1 MFKVLI
7 IAYYFPPLGLSG
19 VQRTLKFA
27 KYLPKFKW
35 EPTVITTGDVG
46 YYAHDNSL
54 LIEAEQAGIR
64 ILRTSAFH
72 PNAVVNSY
80 KKNKMPPELLR
91 KTLNRISQTFFIPD
105 NKTFWARA
113 AYKKARKI
121 LSVEKFDVIF
131 VSMPP
136 FSTALEAVKLKREF
150 NVPLILDY
158 RDLWYGNQ
166 FAFYPTFYHKVRHKT
181 LEESVLKE
189 TDHVIAVNRK
199 VKEKILQQYP
209 FLKFDDITIIP
220 HGFDPADFNDVKT
233 VLRAEKKM
241 VITYSGS
248 FYEKITPKY
257 LLKALK
263 LLQKEN
269 PELASKV
276 KFHFVGHFRAQN
288 LRLVKRYKLENSVVN
303 FEYVEHKKAIRQ
315 IISSDVLW
323 SMLPAKNME
332 NVTPGKLYE
341 YFGSK
346 KPVFVNFPEGAA
358 KQEAIKY
365 EASFVTSPD
374 DVDEIKNT
382 LTNIINLFSN
392 NELPAP
398 SDEFVNQ
405 FNRVNLTELLSKE
418 FQKLL
423 KVEE

>member
-1 MFKVLI
+1 VFKVLI

-27 KYLPKFKW
+27 KYLPKFNW

-54 LIEAEQAGIR
+54 LIEAEQAGIH
-64 ILRTSAFH
+64 IVRTSALH
-72 PNAVVNSY
+72 PNAIVNSY
-80 KKNKMPPELLR
+80 KKNKMPPEILR

-105 NKTFWARA
+105 NKTFWAKA
-113 AYKKARKI
+113 AYKKAKEI
-121 LSVEKFDVIF
+121 LTKEKFDIIF

-136 FSTALEAVKLKREF
+136 FSTSLEAVKLKKEF
-150 NVPLILDY
+150 NIPLILDY

-189 TDHVIAVNRK
+189 TDHIIAVNRK
-199 VKEKILQQYP
+199 VKEKLLQQYP
-209 FLKFDDITIIP
+209 FLQFDDVTIIP
-220 HGFDPADFNDVKT
+220 HGFDPDDFKDVKPIPRT
-233 VLRAEKKM
+233 DKKL

-269 PELASKV
+269 PELASKI
-276 KFHFVGHFRAQN
+276 KLHFVGHFRTQN
-288 LRLVKRYKLENSVVN
+288 LRLVKRYKLESSVVN
-303 FEYVEHKKAIRQ
+303 FDYLEHKEAIRQ

-323 SMLPAKNME
+323 SMLPSKKME

-346 KPVFVNFPEGAA
+346 KPIFVNFPEGAA

-365 EASFVTSPD
+365 GASFVTHPE
-374 DVDEIKNT
+374 DVNEIKND
-382 LTNIINLFSN
+382 LIDIINLFN
-392 NELPAP
+392 NNKLPVP

-405 FNRVNLTELLSKE
+405 FNRVYLTELLSLE
-418 FQKLL
+418 FQKYL